1 MSIIKPFYT
10 WPGSQD
16 KNLNIFKKKMEIILE
31 GLSVAKNCVRP
42 ESAPLNQWKTDLK
55 QLHIYL

>member
-1 MSIIKPFYT
+1 
-10 WPGSQD
+10 
-16 KNLNIFKKKMEIILE
+16 MEIILE

-42 ESAPLNQWKTDLK
+42 ESAPLNQWKIDLK